1 MSNGGLVFYDIETRS
16 RNPINFGS
24 DKYFEGAEFLIA
36 NFARDDGEVQLWDRI
51 NGQPCPPDLEDAIR
65 DPSCVFVAHN
75 AGFDKGGTKR
85 LAGIDIP
92 ITRWRCTLAQA
103 AAHGYPQGLDTL
115 CAVLELPEELR
126 KQADLGKRLIQRF
139 CIPHND
145 AGDYFDSSTHPQ
157 EWDEFCNAY
166 GFCDITSLREVHRRL
181 PKVNY
186 QGENLETWWI
196 NELIN
201 ERGFGFDQELANA
214 ARKLLDSQKARHERD
229 MIERTEG
236 AVHAATQR
244 EKLKRYLETQGL
256 YLPNMRASTIS
267 EWLEHDDLSPE
278 VRYLLEA
285 RLEASKSSGA
295 KYLRGLQMVGEGS
308 RIRYGIRFSGA
319 GRTGRFSGRGFQPHN
334 MMRPVTYV
342 ALPDGTRSKKPVKS
356 EIILNSIVPGIKA
369 GKVLDN
375 EIVYGG
381 PNEACA
387 NALRCAIV
395 AAPGNELVVADWSNI
410 ESRVLA
416 WIADETWKL
425 DAYRE
430 LDAGTGPDLYK
441 LLFSQFFGK
450 PLEDVDD
457 QERQSGKVSELAFG
471 FGGGVGALVTMAAVY
486 EMDLDALAEHVLASA
501 DEKALKKAHRAWK
514 RAFLEGEDYELEPRT
529 YKACDILKQ
538 AYRASNA
545 EINKLRHA
553 VNDATLG
560 ALREPGTVYNVAKCR
575 IWATPSFLIIQLPS
589 GRRLLYAKP
598 QLEQDTHIDPENGEI
613 THRDYITYLTARGK
627 SWIRERAWSG
637 LFIEN
642 IVQAVAADV
651 LRAALRSVHADALT
665 VQAIKTYLEMVEGAE
680 TALAMHV
687 HDEVVLDVPKGSYPL
702 ARLIE
707 LITTKLVAANAW
719 MRGLPLAAAGW
730 VGEIYRK

>member
-1 MSNGGLVFYDIETRS
+1 MFCYYDIESRS
-16 RNPINFGS
+16 RNEITRGS
-24 DKYFEGAEFLIA
+24 DKYFEAAEYLIST
-36 NFARDDGEVQLWDRI
+36 FARDEDKPQLWDRI
-51 NGQPCPPDLEDAIR
+51 GGEPTPRDLEDALR

-75 AGFDKGGTKR
+75 AAFDRGGSHR
-85 LAGIDIP
+85 LAGWRTP
-92 ITRWRCTLAQA
+92 IERWRCTMAQA
-103 AAHGYPQGLDTL
+103 AAHGYPQSLGVLGQ
-115 CAVLELPEELR
+115 VLELPP
-126 KQADLGKRLIQRF
+126 DLQKSDGKNLIQRF
-139 CIPHND
+139 CIPFND
-145 AGDYFDSSTHPQ
+145 AGDYFDRLSHPGD
-157 EWDEFCNAY
+157 WDDFCQYNLQDTIA
-166 GFCDITSLREVHRRL
+166 LREIHKRL

-186 QGENLETWWI
+186 QGENLEAWWI

-201 ERGFGFDQELANA
+201 ERGFGFDQELALA

-229 MIERTEG
+229 MMDRTDN
-236 AVHAATQR
+236 AVQAATQR
-244 EKLKRYLETQGL
+244 EKLKRYLETQGVF
-256 YLPNMRASTIS
+256 LPNMRASTIS

-278 VRYLLEA
+278 LRYLLEA

-295 KYLRGLQMVGEGS
+295 KYLRGLNMVGEGS
-308 RIRYGIRFSGA
+308 RIRYAIRFSGA

-334 MMRPVTYV
+334 MMRPVTYHT
-342 ALPDGTRSKKPVKS
+342 LPDGRRSKKPVKP
-356 EIILNSIVPGIKA
+356 EIILNSIVPGIKS

-416 WIADETWKL
+416 WIAEETWKL
-425 DAYRE
+425 DAYRAV
-430 LDAGTGPDLYK
+430 DAGEGQDLYK
-441 LLFSQFFGK
+441 LLFSNFFGK
-450 PLEDVDD
+450 PVEEVDD

-486 EMDLDALAEHVLASA
+486 EMDLDSLAEHVIKTA
-501 DEKALKKAHRAWK
+501 DEKAYKKAHRAWR
-514 RAFLEGEDYELEPRT
+514 RAFLEGEDYELAPRT

-560 ALREPGTVYNVAKCR
+560 ALREPGSVYNVAKCR

-598 QLEQDTHIDPENGEI
+598 QLEQDVHIDFETGEL

-627 SWIRERAWSG
+627 GWIRERAWSG

-651 LRAALRSVHADALT
+651 LRTALRSVHADALT
-665 VQAIKTYLEMVEGAE
+665 VQAIATYLEMVEGAE
-680 TALAMHV
+680 TALALHV

-702 ARLIE
+702 KRLIE
-707 LITTKLVAANAW
+707 LITTKLVAATAW

-730 VGEIYRK
+730 VGPTYHKG